1 MKRCRPRYND
11 GPDWYGGGKH
21 VWFCEEHCDAIVWWL
36 GNLGGGGRCG
46 WFSRAAKDGKVKNSA
61 QAEGRGGQH
70 TAALGSAGWRLR
82 WCCSCRC
89 LWTVT
94 VRQATVMLWGFS
106 STRLTPFVTSMN
118 WTKNTR
124 ALSILPQ
131 GWRLKQPQIIVNY
144 FFIELSQEWGQAN
157 SGAVSQQ
164 WSKGGDSKIILKCLF
179 IECVIVLHILHTWW
193 IAHKDM
199 KAFFSCIAGEHHQSV
214 GRDTSP
220 PGSWECQGIGG
231 REDNRVGPVSCW
243 KVNRWVSEYER

>member
-89 LWTVT
+89 QAGNSDAVGLFIDQTDS
-94 VRQATVMLWGFS
+94 VRYINELNKEHEGPLHFAS
-106 STRLTPFVTSMN
+106 
-118 WTKNTR
+118 
-124 ALSILPQ
+124 
-131 GWRLKQPQIIVNY
+131 RLKIKAASNHCELLFHWIIAGVGTS
-144 FFIELSQEWGQAN
+144 E
-157 SGAVSQQ
+157 Q
-164 WSKGGDSKIILKCLF
+164 WSC
-179 IECVIVLHILHTWW
+179 
-193 IAHKDM
+193 
-199 KAFFSCIAGEHHQSV
+199 
-214 GRDTSP
+214 
-220 PGSWECQGIGG
+220 
-231 REDNRVGPVSCW
+231 
-243 KVNRWVSEYER
+243 